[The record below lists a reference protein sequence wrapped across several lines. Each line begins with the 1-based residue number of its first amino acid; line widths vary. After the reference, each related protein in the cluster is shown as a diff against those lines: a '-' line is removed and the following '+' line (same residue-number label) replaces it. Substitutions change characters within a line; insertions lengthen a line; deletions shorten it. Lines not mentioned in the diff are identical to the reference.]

1 MFCCWVLFSAHAS
14 LLSAE
19 KLVQQ
24 LVCHCQV
31 PIDEP
36 KTVPASSFVF
46 VIYRRHVKGKLSML
60 KISHQFLEGLGLL
73 GSCQGGGGQ
82 LLGVPW
88 VAALLLKTFLPC
100 QVCILLESVRD
111 SHMFRNLT

>member
-1 MFCCWVLFSAHAS
+1 MYDHSTQAS

-24 LVCHCQV
+24 LVHCRKA
-31 PIDEP
+31 PIEEP
-36 KTVPASSFVF
+36 MTVPVSSSEV
-46 VIYRRHVKGKLSML
+46 VVYRRLVKGNLSML

-100 QVCILLESVRD
+100 QVCVLSRVFQ
-111 SHMFRNLT
+111 MF